1 MKKRPHYDDEYRA
14 SAVLMLEAAG
24 YPGQEGALS
33 RVSDRLGVA
42 RSTLRSWAD
51 GSHNPPPAKI
61 RHEKKRDFIA
71 DLQHLLGLHIDA
83 ATEVVGD
90 SGDLRAI
97 DTGIGILV
105 DKIQLLTGQPTE
117 RAEVNVNDHRER
129 LLADLARKS
138 TSLVARDAGGVY
150 TRPIG

>member
-1 MKKRPHYDDEYRA
+1 MKKHPRYDDEFRA

-24 YPGQEGALS
+24 YPGPGALS
-33 RVSDRLGVA
+33 RVSGHLGVA

-51 GSHNPPPAKI
+51 GSHNPPPPKV
-61 RHEKKRDFIA
+61 RHEKKRDFVA

-83 ATEVVGD
+83 AADVVGD

-97 DTGIGILV
+97 DTGIGIIVNKL
-105 DKIQLLTGQPTE
+105 QLLTGQPTE
-117 RAEVNVNDHRER
+117 RAEVHVNDHRER
-129 LLADLARKS
+129 LLANLTRKS
-138 TSLVARDAGGVY
+138 AGLVARDAGDVH